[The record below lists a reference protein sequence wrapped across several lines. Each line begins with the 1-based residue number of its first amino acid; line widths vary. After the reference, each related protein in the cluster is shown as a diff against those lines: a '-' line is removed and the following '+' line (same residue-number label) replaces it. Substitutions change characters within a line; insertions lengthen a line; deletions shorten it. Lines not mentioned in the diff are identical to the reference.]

1 MKLKKII
8 LAVSLLLCTAL
19 ILCSCFKL
27 PAGGGNKPTDAPATK
42 ETTPEQT
49 TPEPT
54 TTPEQAAVGV
64 YELFAISYEGI
75 LVEPMAF
82 DMDSTIELKED
93 MTGIVSSNIGTG
105 KVDWSI
111 NGNIITLTD
120 SGEPIDLELD
130 GKILTL
136 DYGEGSLGFF
146 AKSDADLSGYTVLTA
161 EEFFDLY
168 YYEENFEEYVDVS
181 PEDTIE
187 EDDDFYTVRFGF
199 SLLTDK
205 DIEDGWYYSY
215 STGTDDVVPEYHW
228 PIASGRHT
236 AGSFGIVVYNDSDNM
251 TEDFNSRFQ
260 GVVVFNEPFEF
271 DPDKVFDESYISD
284 LMSKNAD
291 MDVFE
296 MTPLFANPGQTL
308 EGSGSQAYS
317 ADARIVGKDEG
328 GYLSGMFDM
337 SEDAYKSLMDHD
349 SDKVMTVYF
358 TFGNGK
364 LYIAD
369 AHEFFDYFCS
379 DYE

>member
-1 MKLKKII
+1 
-8 LAVSLLLCTAL
+8 
-19 ILCSCFKL
+19 
-27 PAGGGNKPTDAPATK
+27 
-42 ETTPEQT
+42 
-49 TPEPT
+49 
-54 TTPEQAAVGV
+54 
-64 YELFAISYEGI
+64 
-75 LVEPMAF
+75 
-82 DMDSTIELKED
+82 
-93 MTGIVSSNIGTG
+93 
-105 KVDWSI
+105 
-111 NGNIITLTD
+111 
-120 SGEPIDLELD
+120 
-130 GKILTL
+130 
-136 DYGEGSLGFF
+136 
-146 AKSDADLSGYTVLTA
+146 
-161 EEFFDLY
+161 
-168 YYEENFEEYVDVS
+168 
-181 PEDTIE
+181 
-187 EDDDFYTVRFGF
+187 
-199 SLLTDK
+199 
-205 DIEDGWYYSY
+205 
-215 STGTDDVVPEYHW
+215 
-228 PIASGRHT
+228 
-236 AGSFGIVVYNDSDNM
+236 M